1 MPGVRPVGI
10 GDILRRLIAKC
21 VLRVTVDQAAGACG
35 TDNLCS
41 GLKLGCEGG
50 VHSMSA
56 LWDDLSKNE
65 LGGFLIGDADNGFN
79 ELSRF
84 QMLWTIRHEWP
95 AGAWFAFNCY
105 KHWCILMVREPG
117 GSHFVIIYSREG
129 A

>member
-1 MPGVRPVGI
+1 MMCREVALDKMPGVRPVGI

-35 TDNLCS
+35 TNNLCS

-65 LGGFLIGDADNGFN
+65 LGGFFN
-79 ELSRF
+79 WR
-84 QMLWTIRHEWP
+84 R
-95 AGAWFAFNCY
+95 
-105 KHWCILMVREPG
+105 
-117 GSHFVIIYSREG
+117 
-129 A
+129 